1 MEKEF
6 QLKGEYIK
14 LEQIL
19 KIFGVL
25 EKGGQAKVYLAE
37 NPVKVNDHSEN
48 RRGAKIR
55 KGDTVTVED
64 LVIKII

>member
-19 KIFGVL
+19 KISVFL
-25 EKGGQAKVYLAE
+25 
-37 NPVKVNDHSEN
+37 
-48 RRGAKIR
+48 RRVDKLKFI
-55 KGDTVTVED
+55 
-64 LVIKII
+64 

>member
-25 EKGGQAKVYLAE
+25 EKGGQAKIYLTE
-37 NPVKVNDHSEN
+37 KPVKVNDHFEN

-64 LVIKII
+64 LVIKVI

>member
-14 LEQIL
+14 LEQ
-19 KIFGVL
+19 
-25 EKGGQAKVYLAE
+25 VYLAE

-64 LVIKII
+64 LVIKVI

>member
-48 RRGAKIR
+48 RSQLR
-55 KGDTVTVED
+55 KP
-64 LVIKII
+64 

>member
-1 MEKEF
+1 M
-6 QLKGEYIK
+6 
-14 LEQIL
+14 

-37 NPVKVNDHSEN
+37 NPVKVNDHPEN

-64 LVIKII
+64 LVIKVI